1 LQYTGHALVPGLAHA
16 VPGLHAPPAV
26 HPAGVVEGHGN
37 SRTHW
42 WFLSTYV
49 PPTLLPSGQMRATS
63 GTASA
68 EQSGSPGDP
77 LDPEPVPEPLAP
89 AVELPLP
96 SDPDEVTEP
105 DELLPADPSEPEEP
119 PPVPGSTLPIQPI
132 ARTGPRASEATK
144 MRERTEVRM
153 THPKLHG
160 VCRPS

>member
-1 LQYTGHALVPGLAHA
+1 M
-16 VPGLHAPPAV
+16 
-26 HPAGVVEGHGN
+26 
-37 SRTHW
+37 
-42 WFLSTYV
+42 

-68 EQSGSPGDP
+68 EQSGSPGEPLDP
-77 LDPEPVPEPLAP
+77 EVDPEPVPELLAP

-96 SDPDEVTEP
+96 PEPDDPTEP

-119 PPVPGSTLPIQPI
+119 PPVPGSTLPIQPM

-144 MRERTEVRM
+144 KRERTEVRM
-153 THPKLHG
+153 AHPKLHA